1 MSMNAWILMGRD
13 FSTRIKGIPFILTTI
28 LGVVVIVALSFG
40 PTIMEWLESSFEH
53 TVVDVFV
60 VDKTNTFAPIILEV
74 VEENPR
80 DNLFITVD
88 SELDEKNAFNM
99 MAELN
104 KTGVLVIERLESGES
119 VFTLHS
125 TNATNMMQNS
135 ILQSVLNQAMTRI
148 KANELGLSPYD
159 IAQLFQQVPLA
170 VSYVQEGTDEDSTD
184 ESISY
189 SDHSQSM
196 VLAYFLIFFLYMAFI
211 LYGNMIASG
220 VAEEKSSRIMEVMV
234 ATVKPMDLMIGKV
247 LGIGA
252 LGLLQFTIWIIV
264 GIVMASVQN
273 LGLSL
278 SSIPL
283 SILIWF
289 GIFFVL
295 GFLFYATIFAA
306 TGATVS
312 RVEEVQQG
320 VTMIMMFIM
329 VGFFVS
335 FFSFSNPNGTL
346 ATVSSFIPFFSPMV
360 MFTRIVLGQPPVLQI
375 AASVIILLISIV
387 ISTWLAAR
395 IYRVGILLYGKRLS
409 IKEIFRYLIEPGY

>member
-1 MSMNAWILMGRD
+1 MGRD

>member
-1 MSMNAWILMGRD
+1 
-13 FSTRIKGIPFILTTI
+13 
-28 LGVVVIVALSFG
+28 
-40 PTIMEWLESSFEH
+40 
-53 TVVDVFV
+53 
-60 VDKTNTFAPIILEV
+60 
-74 VEENPR
+74 
-80 DNLFITVD
+80 
-88 SELDEKNAFNM
+88 
-99 MAELN
+99 
-104 KTGVLVIERLESGES
+104 
-119 VFTLHS
+119 
-125 TNATNMMQNS
+125 
-135 ILQSVLNQAMTRI
+135 
-148 KANELGLSPYD
+148 
-159 IAQLFQQVPLA
+159 
-170 VSYVQEGTDEDSTD
+170 
-184 ESISY
+184 
-189 SDHSQSM
+189 
-196 VLAYFLIFFLYMAFI
+196 
-211 LYGNMIASG
+211 MIASG

>member
-1 MSMNAWILMGRD
+1 MGRD

-335 FFSFSNPNGTL
+335 FFSFSNPNGTP